1 MFTINETTT
10 KAIEEVQA
18 GEIIR
23 IDARTIFEAKEI
35 KITVGE
41 FGPFVRITGYKVTE
55 GAGAGPDAFERNGG
69 HMVEVVR

>member
-1 MFTINETTT
+1 MFTITESIT

-23 IDARTIFEAKEI
+23 IDARTIFEVKELT
-35 KITVGE
+35 ITVSE
-41 FGPFVRITGYKVTE
+41 FGPFVRATGYKVTE
-55 GAGAGPDAFERNGG
+55 GAGAGPDALERNGG